1 MSERRRG
8 THWPTLQLQ
17 RELTASSA
25 TAVPLERIPGDWSI
39 PDAGLDSIRV
49 TVPFSGTVS
58 AAELPDAIRALT
70 HSRRADL
77 AGVAWTYLAL
87 APQGWGAVVV
97 PESFRSE
104 ATQGHLHLRR
114 LLTEEGR
121 VHGIVRLASG
131 AYKPRSNAAVVV
143 LGPPDMGPVW
153 FCEVVDPAE
162 MPQHGTED
170 ATVSPA
176 GMRWRDRHL
185 ADADRP
191 RTGPSFFVPRNEI
204 AAANFD
210 WSIERHRSAES
221 TPSIPL
227 RPPHKVL
234 AGLAA
239 LEAEIFQGIREL
251 VGVMKR

>member
-1 MSERRRG
+1 MRFERSR
-8 THWPTLQLQ
+8 
-17 RELTASSA
+17 
-25 TAVPLERIPGDWSI
+25 D
-39 PDAGLDSIRV
+39 
-49 TVPFSGTVS
+49 
-58 AAELPDAIRALT
+58 
-70 HSRRADL
+70 SRRADL

-87 APQGWGAVVV
+87 APQGGGAVVV

-131 AYKPRSNAAVVV
+131 AYKPRSNAAVLV

-162 MPQHGTED
+162 MPQPGTED
-170 ATVSPA
+170 ATVSPV
-176 GMRWRDRHL
+176 GKQWRDRHL
-185 ADADRP
+185 AAADRP
-191 RTGPSFFVPRNEI
+191 RTGPSFVVPRNEI
-204 AAANFD
+204 AAAHFD
-210 WSIERHRSAES
+210 WSIERFRSAES
-221 TPSIPL
+221 TPPIPL
-227 RPPHKVL
+227 RPPHEILAEL
-234 AGLAA
+234 AG